1 MADERERLV
10 REAFELERDF
20 HYWQFRQHHWD
31 NAEVVATCPD
41 PEEREEMLRGFWN
54 QDAEKR
60 FPEYR
65 AAVAGLSREELES
78 EKEQWLDRLSLLS
91 EREYREILAEAA
103 GREPANDNA
112 RGLETA
118 SANRTDGDVEMTHDP
133 YVGSEFRKLFKEVQ
147 ADYAAAKREDAHW
160 YGRTAPQEPEP
171 AGDGYHKLLK
181 QYADAGGD
189 HKPQE
194 KDWGPER

>member
-1 MADERERLV
+1 VSDEREKLI
-10 REAFELERDF
+10 RETFQLERDF

-41 PEEREEMLRGFWN
+41 PEEREEILRGFWN

-60 FPEYR
+60 FSEYR
-65 AAVAGLSREELES
+65 AAVTGLSMEELES

-91 EREYREILAEAA
+91 EREYKEILAEGI

-112 RGLETA
+112 RGLETE
-118 SANRTDGDVEMTHDP
+118 SANLTDGDVEMLHDQ
-133 YVGSEFRKLFKEVQ
+133 YVGQKFRELLKEVQ
-147 ADYAAAKREDAHW
+147 ADYAAAKHEDAHW
-160 YGRTAPQEPEP
+160 YGRTAPQEPAP
-171 AGDGYHKLLK
+171 AEDGYHKMLK
-181 QYADAGGD
+181 QYADEGVN

-194 KDWGPER
+194 KDKGQER